1 MRNFFWRNTYYS
13 FAMTAHRQIW
23 WWWTQREWS
32 GWLMKWNCTSY
43 KNVLIRR
50 NNDSFKKT
58 ETKDKF
64 NKRCRAWSES
74 VAKDFK
80 KAVLTVSAYVKKE
93 LARVLH
99 MIMCTREQ
107 GMINRRKIKSV
118 QNRQSEEWH
127 RTKGLEINCYG
138 ADAEHKVQEWHSV
151 PLSQLHWQMEEYK

>member
-1 MRNFFWRNTYYS
+1 MCLLEGI
-13 FAMTAHRQIW
+13 MTVSRKQKQKI
-23 WWWTQREWS
+23 S
-32 GWLMKWNCTSY
+32 
-43 KNVLIRR
+43 
-50 NNDSFKKT
+50 
-58 ETKDKF
+58 F
-64 NKRCRAWSES
+64 NKRCRASSES
-74 VAKDFK
+74 VVKDFK

-138 ADAEHKVQEWHSV
+138 ADAEHKVQE
-151 PLSQLHWQMEEYK
+151 